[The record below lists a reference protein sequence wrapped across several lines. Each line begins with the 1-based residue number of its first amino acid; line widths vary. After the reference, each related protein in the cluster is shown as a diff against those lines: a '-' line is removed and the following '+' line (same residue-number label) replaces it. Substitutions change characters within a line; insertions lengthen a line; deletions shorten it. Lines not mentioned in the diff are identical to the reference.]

1 VRLTLL
7 ALLALCACR
16 DSGPR
21 TQPASLEDLAFEV
34 PAAWKH
40 TDVVEPSRHVSRWT
54 PNENSAKESISVIR
68 TTLRGPVKHADT
80 KTLTAMLA
88 DAQRSLPQ
96 GAFRTPVTIQ
106 TRTGLTAIVVD
117 GSFTPS
123 GQADRYRR
131 VHALVVDGTAIVHV
145 LYTARSAEPDLASFH
160 LVLETLHRE
169 QG

>member
-1 VRLTLL
+1 MKPAFITLF
-7 ALLALCACR
+7 AVCACGG
-16 DSGPR
+16 SGPR
-21 TQPASLEDLAFEV
+21 TQPASLEDLAFET

-40 TDVVEPSRHVSRWT
+40 TDVIESSRHVSRWM
-54 PNENSAKESISVIR
+54 PSENTAKESISVIR
-68 TTLRGPVKHADT
+68 TALRGTVSHPDN

-96 GAFRTPVTIQ
+96 GHFPPPVTMQ

-117 GSFTPS
+117 GSFTPP
-123 GQADRYRR
+123 GQHERYRR
-131 VHALVVDGTAIVHV
+131 VHALVVDGTEVVHV

-160 LVLETLHRE
+160 LVLDTLHRE